1 MEQMSSKTLSFR
13 HISTATNE
21 AVEYIRKRKNHEIQ
35 SLRTRWNKF
44 NKSCMGGIEPN
55 TIYTIVGI
63 SGSGK
68 SSFVNTLETDLIDLN
83 SNQDVIVLNF
93 SFEMLSSRQVGR
105 KISSKLRQTTAEL
118 YSANNELTDDLLDRV
133 EQTSQQIKSYP
144 IYYVDTPGT
153 VEDIASTINYFYETK
168 AKDKKFVII
177 LDHTLLVEG
186 QNRESALQVISE
198 LQKLFIKVKKLPN
211 TTIIQLSQMNRNIE
225 NPERI
230 NNPSMHYPMRSD
242 ISSADTIFHASDYV
256 ICIHR
261 PELLN
266 IQQYG
271 PNRLLVKN
279 KVYLHILKNRDAG
292 ECTILEFD
300 NDLKYNNLIETIRE
314 EEPARKISFS
324 NNNLKK
330 AENYENIYF

>member
-1 MEQMSSKTLSFR
+1 MEQISTKTLTFR
-13 HISTATNE
+13 HISSATNE
-21 AVEYIRKRKNHEIQ
+21 AVEYIRKRKNHEIV
-35 SLRTRWNKF
+35 SLRTRWSKF

-68 SSFVNTLETDLIDLN
+68 SSFVNTLESDLIDLN
-83 SNQDVIVLNF
+83 SNQDVVVLNF

-105 KISSKLRQTTAEL
+105 KLSSKLRQTTAQL
-118 YSANNELTDDLLDRV
+118 YSSSSDLDNTLLEEV
-133 EQTSQQIKSYP
+133 EQISQQIKSYP

-153 VEDIASTINYFYETK
+153 VADIASTIDYFYENK
-168 AKDKKFVII
+168 AKGKKFVII

-186 QNRESALQVISE
+186 QNRESALQVISD
-198 LQKLFIKVKKLPN
+198 LQKLFIRVKKFPD

-266 IQQYG
+266 IQSYG
-271 PNRLLVKN
+271 PNRLLVRD

-292 ECTILEFD
+292 ECSILEFD

-314 EEPARKISFS
+314 DEPVRKISFS
-324 NNNLKK
+324 NNN
-330 AENYENIYF
+330 

>member
-118 YSANNELTDDLLDRV
+118 YSANKELTDDLLDRV

-186 QNRESALQVISE
+186 QNRESTLQVISE

-242 ISSADTIFHASDYV
+242 ISSADTMFHASDYV

-324 NNNLKK
+324 NNN
-330 AENYENIYF
+330 

>member
-1 MEQMSSKTLSFR
+1 MEQISTNTLTFR
-13 HISTATNE
+13 HISSAAVE
-21 AVEYIRKRKNHEIQ
+21 AVEYIKKRKNHEIE
-35 SLRTRWNKF
+35 SLKTRWKKF
-44 NKSCMGGIEPN
+44 NTQCMGGIEPN

-68 SSFVNTLETDLIDLN
+68 SSFVNTLENDLIDLN
-83 SNQDVIVLNF
+83 SDQDVIVLNF

-118 YSANNELTDDLLDRV
+118 YSANDSLTDELLENV
-133 EQTSQQIKSYP
+133 EETTQQIKSYP

-153 VEDIASTINYFYETK
+153 VDNIASTIDYFYENK
-168 AKDKKFVII
+168 AKGKRFVII

-186 QNRESALQVISE
+186 QASALQVISD
-198 LQKLFIKVKKLPN
+198 LQKLFIKVKKYPN

-225 NPERI
+225 APDRI

-292 ECTILEFD
+292 ECSILEFD
-300 NDLKYNNLIETIRE
+300 NDLKYNNLIETVRD
-314 EEPARKISFS
+314 EEPAKKFSFS
-324 NNNLKK
+324 NNN
-330 AENYENIYF
+330 

>member
-1 MEQMSSKTLSFR
+1 MENISTKTLTFR
-13 HISTATNE
+13 HISSATNE
-21 AVEYIRKRKNHEIQ
+21 AVEYIRKRKYHEIV
-35 SLRTRWNKF
+35 SLRTRWDKF

-68 SSFVNTLETDLIDLN
+68 SSFVNTLESDLIDLN
-83 SNQDVIVLNF
+83 SNQDVVVLNF

-105 KISSKLRQTTAEL
+105 KLSSKLRQTTAQL
-118 YSANNELTDDLLDRV
+118 YSSSSDLDNTLLKEV
-133 EQTSQQIKSYP
+133 EETSQQIKLYP

-153 VEDIASTINYFYETK
+153 VADIASTIDYFYENK
-168 AKDKKFVII
+168 AKGKKFVII

-186 QNRESALQVISE
+186 QNRESALQVISD
-198 LQKLFIKVKKLPN
+198 LQKLFIRVKKFPD

-266 IQQYG
+266 IQSYG
-271 PNRLLVKN
+271 PNRLPVRD

-292 ECTILEFD
+292 ECSILEFD

-314 EEPARKISFS
+314 EEPVRKISFS
-324 NNNLKK
+324 NNN
-330 AENYENIYF
+330 

>member
-1 MEQMSSKTLSFR
+1 MEQISTKVLTFR
-13 HISTATNE
+13 HISSATNE
-21 AVEYIRKRKNHEIQ
+21 AVEYIRKRKNHEIV

-68 SSFVNTLETDLIDLN
+68 SSFVNTLESDLIDLN
-83 SNQDVIVLNF
+83 SNQDVVVLNF

-105 KISSKLRQTTAEL
+105 KLSSKLRQTTAQL
-118 YSANNELTDDLLDRV
+118 YSSSIVLDNTLLKEV
-133 EQTSQQIKSYP
+133 EETSQQIKSYP

-153 VEDIASTINYFYETK
+153 VADIASTIDYFYENK
-168 AKDKKFVII
+168 AKGKKFVII

-186 QNRESALQVISE
+186 QNRENALQVISD
-198 LQKLFIKVKKLPN
+198 LQKLFIRVKKFPD

-266 IQQYG
+266 IQSYG
-271 PNRLLVKN
+271 PNRLPVRD

-292 ECTILEFD
+292 ECSILEFD

-314 EEPARKISFS
+314 EEPVRKI
-324 NNNLKK
+324 
-330 AENYENIYF
+330 

>member
-1 MEQMSSKTLSFR
+1 MEQISTKVLTFR
-13 HISTATNE
+13 HISSATNE
-21 AVEYIRKRKNHEIQ
+21 AVEYIRKRKNHEIV

-68 SSFVNTLETDLIDLN
+68 SSFVNTLESDLIDLN
-83 SNQDVIVLNF
+83 SNQDVVVLNF

-105 KISSKLRQTTAEL
+105 KLSSKLRQTTAQL
-118 YSANNELTDDLLDRV
+118 YSSSSDLDNTLLEEV

-153 VEDIASTINYFYETK
+153 VADIASTIDYFYENK
-168 AKDKKFVII
+168 AKGKKFVII

-186 QNRESALQVISE
+186 QNCESALQVISD
-198 LQKLFIKVKKLPN
+198 LQKLFIRVKKFPD

-266 IQQYG
+266 IQSYG
-271 PNRLLVKN
+271 PNRLPVRD

-292 ECTILEFD
+292 ECSILEFD

-314 EEPARKISFS
+314 DEPVRKISFS
-324 NNNLKK
+324 NNN
-330 AENYENIYF
+330 

>member
-1 MEQMSSKTLSFR
+1 MEQISTKVLTFR
-13 HISTATNE
+13 HISSATNE
-21 AVEYIRKRKNHEIQ
+21 AVEYIRKRKNHEIV

-68 SSFVNTLETDLIDLN
+68 SSFVNTLESDLIDLN
-83 SNQDVIVLNF
+83 SNQDVVVLNF

-105 KISSKLRQTTAEL
+105 KLSSKLRQTTAQL
-118 YSANNELTDDLLDRV
+118 YSSSSDLDNTLLEEV
-133 EQTSQQIKSYP
+133 EETSQQIKSYP

-153 VEDIASTINYFYETK
+153 VADIASTIDYFYENK
-168 AKDKKFVII
+168 AKGKKFVII

-186 QNRESALQVISE
+186 QNRESALQVISD
-198 LQKLFIKVKKLPN
+198 LQKLFIRVKKFPD

-266 IQQYG
+266 IQSYG
-271 PNRLLVKN
+271 PNRLPVRD

-292 ECTILEFD
+292 ECSTLEFD

-314 EEPARKISFS
+314 DEPVRKISFS
-324 NNNLKK
+324 NNN
-330 AENYENIYF
+330 

>member
-186 QNRESALQVISE
+186 QNRESTLQVISE

-225 NPERI
+225 NPERV

-324 NNNLKK
+324 NNN
-330 AENYENIYF
+330 

>member
-186 QNRESALQVISE
+186 QNRESTLQFISE

-324 NNNLKK
+324 NNN
-330 AENYENIYF
+330 

>member
-1 MEQMSSKTLSFR
+1 MEQISTKVLTFR
-13 HISTATNE
+13 HISSATNE
-21 AVEYIRKRKNHEIQ
+21 AVEYIRKRKNHEIV

-68 SSFVNTLETDLIDLN
+68 SSFVNTLESDLIDLN
-83 SNQDVIVLNF
+83 SNQDVVVLNF

-105 KISSKLRQTTAEL
+105 KLSSKLRQTTAQL
-118 YSANNELTDDLLDRV
+118 YSPSSDLDNTLLEEV
-133 EQTSQQIKSYP
+133 EETSQQIKSYP

-153 VEDIASTINYFYETK
+153 VADIASTIDYFYENK
-168 AKDKKFVII
+168 AKGKKFVII

-186 QNRESALQVISE
+186 QNRESALQVISD
-198 LQKLFIKVKKLPN
+198 LQKLFIRVKKFPD

-266 IQQYG
+266 IQSYG
-271 PNRLLVKN
+271 PNRLPVRD

-292 ECTILEFD
+292 ECSILEFD

-314 EEPARKISFS
+314 DEPVRKISFS
-324 NNNLKK
+324 NNN
-330 AENYENIYF
+330 

>member
-1 MEQMSSKTLSFR
+1 MEQISTKVLTFR
-13 HISTATNE
+13 HISSATNE
-21 AVEYIRKRKNHEIQ
+21 AVEYIRKRKNHEIV
-35 SLRTRWNKF
+35 SLRTRWSKF

-68 SSFVNTLETDLIDLN
+68 SSFVNTLESDLIDLN
-83 SNQDVIVLNF
+83 SNQDVVVLNF

-105 KISSKLRQTTAEL
+105 KLSSKLRQTTAQL
-118 YSANNELTDDLLDRV
+118 YSSSSDLDNTLLEEV

-153 VEDIASTINYFYETK
+153 VADIASTIDYFYENK
-168 AKDKKFVII
+168 AKGKKFVII

-186 QNRESALQVISE
+186 QNRESALQVISD
-198 LQKLFIKVKKLPN
+198 LQKLFIRVKKFPD

-266 IQQYG
+266 IQSYG
-271 PNRLLVKN
+271 PNRLLVRD

-292 ECTILEFD
+292 ECSILEFD

-314 EEPARKISFS
+314 DEPVRKISFS
-324 NNNLKK
+324 NNN
-330 AENYENIYF
+330 

>member
-1 MEQMSSKTLSFR
+1 MEQISTKVLTFR
-13 HISTATNE
+13 HISSATNE
-21 AVEYIRKRKNHEIQ
+21 AVEYIRKRKNHEIV
-35 SLRTRWNKF
+35 SLRTRWSKF

-314 EEPARKISFS
+314 EEPVRKISFS
-324 NNNLKK
+324 NNN
-330 AENYENIYF
+330 

>member
-1 MEQMSSKTLSFR
+1 MEQNLSKTLPFR
-13 HISTATNE
+13 HISSATNE
-21 AVEYIRKRKNHEIQ
+21 AVEYIRRRKNHEII

-83 SNQDVIVLNF
+83 SKQDVIVLNF

-105 KISSKLRQTTAEL
+105 KMSSKLRQTTAEL

-153 VEDIASTINYFYETK
+153 VDDIASTINYFYENK
-168 AKDKKFVII
+168 AKGKKFVII

-186 QNRESALQVISE
+186 QARETALQVISD
-198 LQKLFIKVKKLPN
+198 LQKLFIRVKKLPD

-225 NPERI
+225 SPERI

-292 ECTILEFD
+292 ECAILEFD
-300 NDLKYNNLIETIRE
+300 NDLKYNNLIETIRD
-314 EEPARKISFS
+314 EEPVMKISFS
-324 NNNLKK
+324 NNN
-330 AENYENIYF
+330 

>member
-225 NPERI
+225 NLERI

-292 ECTILEFD
+292 ECAILEFD

-324 NNNLKK
+324 NNN
-330 AENYENIYF
+330 

>member
-1 MEQMSSKTLSFR
+1 MEQTSSKTLSFR
-13 HISTATNE
+13 HISTATSE

-35 SLRTRWNKF
+35 SLATRWKKF

-314 EEPARKISFS
+314 EEPTKKISFS
-324 NNNLKK
+324 NNN
-330 AENYENIYF
+330 

>member
-1 MEQMSSKTLSFR
+1 MEQISTKTLTFR
-13 HISTATNE
+13 HISSATNE
-21 AVEYIRKRKNHEIQ
+21 AVEYIRKRKNHEIV
-35 SLRTRWNKF
+35 SLRTRWSKF

-68 SSFVNTLETDLIDLN
+68 SSFVNTLESDLIDLN
-83 SNQDVIVLNF
+83 SNQDVVVLNF

-105 KISSKLRQTTAEL
+105 KLSSKLRQTTAQL
-118 YSANNELTDDLLDRV
+118 YSSSSDLDNTLLEEV

-153 VEDIASTINYFYETK
+153 VADIASTIDYFYENK
-168 AKDKKFVII
+168 AKGKKFVII

-186 QNRESALQVISE
+186 QNRENALQVISD
-198 LQKLFIKVKKLPN
+198 LQKLFIRVKKFPD

-266 IQQYG
+266 IQSYG
-271 PNRLLVKN
+271 PNRLPVRD

-292 ECTILEFD
+292 ECSILEFD

-314 EEPARKISFS
+314 EEPVRKISFS
-324 NNNLKK
+324 NNN
-330 AENYENIYF
+330 

>member
-1 MEQMSSKTLSFR
+1 MEQTSTKTLTFR
-13 HISTATNE
+13 HISSATNE
-21 AVEYIRKRKNHEIQ
+21 AVEYIRKRKNHEIV

-225 NPERI
+225 NLERI

-324 NNNLKK
+324 NNN
-330 AENYENIYF
+330 

>member
-1 MEQMSSKTLSFR
+1 MEQISSKTLSFR

-279 KVYLHILKNRDAG
+279 KIYLHILKNRDAG

-324 NNNLKK
+324 NNN
-330 AENYENIYF
+330 

>member
-1 MEQMSSKTLSFR
+1 MEQISSKTLSFR

-83 SNQDVIVLNF
+83 SKQDVIVLNF

-324 NNNLKK
+324 NNN
-330 AENYENIYF
+330 

>member
-1 MEQMSSKTLSFR
+1 MEQTSSKTLSFC
-13 HISTATNE
+13 HISTATRE

-35 SLRTRWNKF
+35 SLATRWKKF

-292 ECTILEFD
+292 ECAILEFD

-324 NNNLKK
+324 NNN
-330 AENYENIYF
+330 

>member
-153 VEDIASTINYFYETK
+153 VEGIASTINYFYETK

-324 NNNLKK
+324 NNN
-330 AENYENIYF
+330 

>member
-21 AVEYIRKRKNHEIQ
+21 AVEYIRKKKNHEIQ

-55 TIYTIVGI
+55 MIYTIVGI

-324 NNNLKK
+324 NNN
-330 AENYENIYF
+330 

>member
-1 MEQMSSKTLSFR
+1 MEQTSSKTLSFR
-13 HISTATNE
+13 HISTATSE

-35 SLRTRWNKF
+35 SLATRWKKF

-177 LDHTLLVEG
+177 LDHTLLVED

-324 NNNLKK
+324 NNN
-330 AENYENIYF
+330 

>member
-1 MEQMSSKTLSFR
+1 MEQTSTKTLTFR
-13 HISTATNE
+13 HISSATNE
-21 AVEYIRKRKNHEIQ
+21 AVEYIRKRKNHEIV

-68 SSFVNTLETDLIDLN
+68 SSFVNTLESDLIDLN
-83 SNQDVIVLNF
+83 SNQDVVVLNF

-105 KISSKLRQTTAEL
+105 KLSSKLRQTTAQL
-118 YSANNELTDDLLDRV
+118 YSSSSDLDNTLLEEV

-153 VEDIASTINYFYETK
+153 VADIASTIDYFYENK
-168 AKDKKFVII
+168 AKGKKFVII

-186 QNRESALQVISE
+186 QSRESALQVISD
-198 LQKLFIKVKKLPN
+198 LQKLFIRVKKFPD

-266 IQQYG
+266 IQSYG
-271 PNRLLVKN
+271 PNRLPVRD

-292 ECTILEFD
+292 ECSILEFD

-314 EEPARKISFS
+314 DEPVRKISFS
-324 NNNLKK
+324 NNN
-330 AENYENIYF
+330 

>member
-133 EQTSQQIKSYP
+133 EQTSQQIKWYP

-186 QNRESALQVISE
+186 QNRESTLQVISE

-324 NNNLKK
+324 NNN
-330 AENYENIYF
+330 

>member
-1 MEQMSSKTLSFR
+1 MEQISSKTLSFR

-211 TTIIQLSQMNRNIE
+211 TAIIQLSQMNRNIE

-300 NDLKYNNLIETIRE
+300 NDLKHNNLIETIRE

-324 NNNLKK
+324 NNN
-330 AENYENIYF
+330 

>member
-1 MEQMSSKTLSFR
+1 MEQTSSKTLSFR
-13 HISTATNE
+13 HISTATSE

-35 SLRTRWNKF
+35 SLATRWKKF

-153 VEDIASTINYFYETK
+153 VEDIASAINYFYETK

-292 ECTILEFD
+292 ECAILEFD

-324 NNNLKK
+324 NNN
-330 AENYENIYF
+330 

>member
-271 PNRLLVKN
+271 SNRLLVKN

-292 ECTILEFD
+292 ECAILEFD

-324 NNNLKK
+324 NNN
-330 AENYENIYF
+330 

>member
-13 HISTATNE
+13 HISTATSE

-35 SLRTRWNKF
+35 SLATRWKKF

-118 YSANNELTDDLLDRV
+118 YSTNNELTDDLLDRV

-186 QNRESALQVISE
+186 QNRENALQVISE

-324 NNNLKK
+324 NNN
-330 AENYENIYF
+330 

>member
-1 MEQMSSKTLSFR
+1 MEQISTKVLTFR
-13 HISTATNE
+13 HISSATNE
-21 AVEYIRKRKNHEIQ
+21 AVEYIRKRKNHEIV

-68 SSFVNTLETDLIDLN
+68 SSFVNTLESDLIDLN
-83 SNQDVIVLNF
+83 SNQDVVVLNF

-105 KISSKLRQTTAEL
+105 KLSSKLRQTTAQL
-118 YSANNELTDDLLDRV
+118 YSSSSDLDNTLLEEV
-133 EQTSQQIKSYP
+133 EETSQQIKSYP

-153 VEDIASTINYFYETK
+153 VADIASTIDYFYENK
-168 AKDKKFVII
+168 AKGKKFVII

-186 QNRESALQVISE
+186 QNRESALQVISD
-198 LQKLFIKVKKLPN
+198 LQKLFIRVKKFPD

-266 IQQYG
+266 IQSYG
-271 PNRLLVKN
+271 PYRLPVRD

-292 ECTILEFD
+292 ECSILEFD

-314 EEPARKISFS
+314 DESVRKISFS
-324 NNNLKK
+324 NNN
-330 AENYENIYF
+330 

>member
-186 QNRESALQVISE
+186 QDRESALQVISE

-324 NNNLKK
+324 NNN
-330 AENYENIYF
+330 

>member
-1 MEQMSSKTLSFR
+1 MEQTSSKTLSFR
-13 HISTATNE
+13 HISTATSE

-35 SLRTRWNKF
+35 SLATRWKKF

-83 SNQDVIVLNF
+83 SKQDVIVLNF

-292 ECTILEFD
+292 EYAILEFD

-324 NNNLKK
+324 NNN
-330 AENYENIYF
+330 

>member
-1 MEQMSSKTLSFR
+1 MEQISSKTLSFR

-266 IQQYG
+266 IQWYG

-324 NNNLKK
+324 NNN
-330 AENYENIYF
+330 

>member
-292 ECTILEFD
+292 ECAILEFD

-314 EEPARKISFS
+314 EEPAKKISFS
-324 NNNLKK
+324 NNN
-330 AENYENIYF
+330 